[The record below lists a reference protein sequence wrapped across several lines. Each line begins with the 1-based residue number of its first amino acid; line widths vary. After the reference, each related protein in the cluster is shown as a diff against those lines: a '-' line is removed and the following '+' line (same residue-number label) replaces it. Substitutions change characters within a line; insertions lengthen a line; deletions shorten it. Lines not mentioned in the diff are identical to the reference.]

1 MRIAAIIPALA
12 LLAGLLSASSTA
24 YSADAPRLSAN
35 TGGQRIHVLP
45 FPRGERAQS
54 VWGAGACWSECGSQC
69 AWGQNA
75 CLQVNAQGPCIGYTD
90 ACDRF
95 CLKSCRIS
103 GGPLLD
109 ITD

>member
-1 MRIAAIIPALA
+1 MRIATAISALC
-12 LLAGLLSASSTA
+12 LLAGTLSAPSTA
-24 YSADAPRLSAN
+24 YAADAPRLSAN
-35 TGGQRIHVLP
+35 GPRVYVLP
-45 FPRGERAQS
+45 FPRSERAQS
-54 VWGAGACWSECGSQC
+54 VWEAGACWSECGSQC

-75 CLQVNAQGPCIGYTD
+75 CLQSNEQGRCISYTD